1 MEHRLCGH
9 PGVRAGDGGALLG
22 MLLLLQEQ
30 DEEARRHEGFD
41 VQRKVV
47 RRVQRRSQVTE
58 DQVHEAGAGRPGL

>member
-30 DEEARRHEGFD
+30 DEAARRHEGFD

-47 RRVQRRSQVTE
+47 RHVQWRSQVTE
-58 DQVHEAGAGRPGL
+58 DQVHEAGAR